1 MVSQKKLK
9 SITDMIFT
17 DRSLGS
23 VKQLISAAVSLSE
36 KVPPFG
42 VHLTCIVIPRLAT
55 VCLPYLL
62 PLVMLSF
69 FFILLINLRF

>member
-9 SITDMIFT
+9 SITDMLFT

-36 KVPPFG
+36 KS
-42 VHLTCIVIPRLAT
+42 AT
-55 VCLPYLL
+55 IWCTSNSDPKTGHCLFA
-62 PLVMLSF
+62 LSVAAGYA
-69 FFILLINLRF
+69 FIFVSSC

>member
-9 SITDMIFT
+9 SITDMLFT

-36 KVPPFG
+36 KS
-42 VHLTCIVIPRLAT
+42 AT
-55 VCLPYLL
+55 IWCTSNMHSDPKTGHCLFA
-62 PLVMLSF
+62 LSVAAGYA
-69 FFILLINLRF
+69 FIFVSSC

>member
-1 MVSQKKLK
+1 MVSQKKLE
-9 SITDMIFT
+9 SITDMLFT

-36 KVPPFG
+36 KG
-42 VHLTCIVIPRLAT
+42 ATIWCTSNIIVIPRLAT

-69 FFILLINLRF
+69 LFHLAD